1 MALIAALWLLPS
13 FSMLVISFRQ
23 AGLFEQS
30 GWWNVFVHISQ
41 LTLTNYKQLF
51 SGGVGS
57 TVPSGMAAGGAL
69 DSVRTSLEITVPAT
83 LLVVIVSA
91 MAAYSLVFGRWK
103 GRNTVFLTCV
113 GLMVVP
119 LQVAILPVVQGF
131 HSLGNL
137 TGWNPYGTIEGV
149 VIFHVAFGLPFGIF
163 LMRNFYLGIPKDLIE
178 AGRVDGAGEFTLFR
192 RVVVPIGVA
201 AAASLAIFQ
210 FIWTWNDLLVALVI
224 LGADPHVPITLF
236 IYGQERTLAAGLDHH
251 PAGRLPGF
259 PALLRAR
266 HARRRSEVGHR
277 RPQHEPGSLFVFFE
291 VPLRGQ
297 EKACCPSRCSWHQP
311 GGCCG
316 GPGGS
321 RVASGH
327 K

>member
-1 MALIAALWLLPS
+1 MTMTTTPLAVTGDAIPTATVPPRPTRGFLKRLRPGRSILNLVMAVIAALWLLPS

-23 AGLFEQS
+23 AGLFETS

-41 LTLTNYKQLF
+41 LTLSNYKDLF
-51 SGGVGS
+51 SGGALS
-57 TVPSGMAAGGAL
+57 TVPSGLAAGGAL

-83 LLVVIVSA
+83 LLVVIVSS

-103 GRNTVFLTCV
+103 GRNMVFLTIV

-119 LQVAILPVVQGF
+119 LQVAILPVVEGF
-131 HSLGNL
+131 HSLGSF

-192 RVVVPIGVA
+192 RVVIPIGVA

-210 FIWTWNDLLVALVI
+210 FIWTWNDLLVSLVI

-236 IYGQERTLAAGLDHH
+236 IYGQERTLAANFWIIATGSMVSIIIPLAVFLGFQRYFVRGML
-251 PAGRLPGF
+251 AG
-259 PALLRAR
+259 A
-266 HARRRSEVGHR
+266 V
-277 RPQHEPGSLFVFFE
+277 
-291 VPLRGQ
+291 
-297 EKACCPSRCSWHQP
+297 K
-311 GGCCG
+311 
-316 GPGGS
+316 
-321 RVASGH
+321 
-327 K
+327 